1 MLPATFDFG
10 ARGLYAQAFEP
21 GPAAQ
26 HMHLVGRHASAADG
40 YLAVALVG
48 DESEC
53 TVAVGV
59 AFEPELAFVERACG
73 LAELRLVKLR
83 ADVMVV
89 EDIVNPLPL
98 EAGGHHV
105 DIVGGIAS
113 VDHMESAFLVNLA
126 GQAVFMPQGRE
137 ILPGVAYGAVALL
150 GEVVTMDMH
159 PLEVFILLVVA
170 FPFGTYHRDGVS
182 LAGKGCRLLP
192 YPGVER
198 HGKVF
203 DYDENLAV
211 HGKNCARPREV
222 TRSRRSERLQSYD
235 IFARI
240 ANNPYGRGL
249 GQTAISCRDFHNIG
263 RYRS

>member
-1 MLPATFDFG
+1 MSEREEKFEKML
-10 ARGLYAQAFEP
+10 
-21 GPAAQ
+21 
-26 HMHLVGRHASAADG
+26 
-40 YLAVALVG
+40 
-48 DESEC
+48 
-53 TVAVGV
+53 
-59 AFEPELAFVERACG
+59 
-73 LAELRLVKLR
+73 
-83 ADVMVV
+83 
-89 EDIVNPLPL
+89 
-98 EAGGHHV
+98 
-105 DIVGGIAS
+105 
-113 VDHMESAFLVNLA
+113 
-126 GQAVFMPQGRE
+126 QAVQE
-137 ILPGVAYGAVALL
+137 EYGTVSEKMETLKAE
-150 GEVVTMDMH
+150 GK
-159 PLEVFILLVVA
+159 
-170 FPFGTYHRDGVS
+170 TYHRDGVS